1 MRLDEAPI
9 GSRLHVTGA
18 TLDAR
23 AARLLAT
30 LGVTPG
36 AHIELV
42 QRTAFGGRVVAIGAD
57 RVALDNGTCR
67 NVIVDAP

>member
-1 MRLDEAPI
+1 M
-9 GSRLHVTGA
+9 HVTGA
-18 TLDAR
+18 PPDAR

-30 LGVTPG
+30 LGVAPG
-36 AHIELV
+36 ATIEIV

-67 NVIVDAP
+67 KIIGEAP